1 MTSKLSQYL
10 NKKQKKGDDIT
21 HTRIGNKKDIHGGS
35 YQIKTSDLEE
45 FYNLYYHNIF
55 IEKKCEYLTEKQVK
69 NGPILVDFDFRYDQ
83 TITERPHNKGLVEDM
98 IDLYLQKIKKILCV
112 TDESSFPIFIFEKPN
127 INILKKEPVVKDGI
141 HMIIGLSMSNE
152 LQLEL
157 RKEVLEEIHT
167 VWEKLPITNNWE
179 NVLDRG
185 ISVGYTNWQL
195 IGSRKPDNEA
205 YELTMHY
212 VACLDTTDGEFEME
226 EKSVDDFNY
235 KKNLFMLSARNDT
248 HFRFEPQD
256 NVKKK
261 LSSMNSK
268 KGKKKIKIK
277 SQKKLNIEISDIS
290 NKDELYSMV
299 DNMIET
305 VKDER
310 NYYIKEAHDYTMI
323 LPDSYYES
331 GSYDKWLR
339 VGIALYH
346 TDERLFLTW
355 ILFSSQSKTF
365 DYSDIPGF
373 YDLWTKFGKNKKD
386 NLTYRS
392 IIYWAR
398 TDAPKDR
405 CHEVYKETLDFYID
419 ITVSGDFTMSGE
431 NKKTNL
437 MMSGENKKTKGFA
450 ILEQCGRDYDIAVV
464 LYQMFKGKYICS
476 SISGK
481 GKWWKFHNHKWEE
494 NEDAFSLRL
503 AISEDM
509 YQLYQEKVVS
519 NMERVQTFEE
529 DDPRWNGIRNRT
541 HNLAQI
547 CQMLKKCASKE
558 NILKEAKGLFY
569 DSTFIDMQDQ
579 NPYLLC
585 FNNGVFDFKENVFR
599 DGKPEDYIT
608 KSTHI
613 DYYPLESFESS
624 IISQIDEFMYQLFPV
639 EELRTYMWEHLAST
653 LIGTN
658 ENQTFNIYK
667 GAGRNG
673 KSMLVSLMSKMLGD
687 YKGTVPITL
696 ITQKRGSIGGVSPEV
711 TQLKSLRYAVM
722 QEPTKGDKINEGIMK
737 EITGGD
743 PIQGRGLYESK
754 PLLFVPQFKLIV
766 CTNTD
771 LEIKSNDDGTWR
783 RIRLCEFMSR
793 FKERPIK
800 DDPDEPYQFKVDKK
814 LEEKF
819 DDWKGPFMSKLVAI
833 SKEKKGNVT
842 DCDIVMKK
850 SNEYREGQDYLT
862 EFVNENIEVCE
873 DECIKKDEL
882 YQHFSAWYKEHYGRN
897 IPPGKEI
904 YDFINKKY
912 GKCKRKMWE
921 GIKIIY
927 TYEDDQED

>member
-1 MTSKLSQYL
+1 MTSGLSKYL
-10 NKKQKKGDDIT
+10 LTKQKKGDDIT
-21 HTRIGNKKDIHGGS
+21 HTRIGNKKDIYGGS
-35 YQIKTSDLEE
+35 YQIKNSDLEE
-45 FYNLYYHNIF
+45 FYKQYYNF
-55 IEKKCEYLTEKQVK
+55 VFVDKNKEYLTEKQVK
-69 NGPILVDFDFRYDQ
+69 NGPILVDFDFRYDES
-83 TITERPHNKGLVEDM
+83 ITKRQHDESMIHDM

-127 INILKKEPVVKDGI
+127 INKVKKENIVKDGI

-157 RKEVLEEIHT
+157 RKEVLEEIDT
-167 VWEKLPITNNWE
+167 IWNKLPITNNWE

-205 YELTMHY
+205 YELKKHY
-212 VACLDTTDGEFEME
+212 LVTLDLNDGEFEME
-226 EKSVDDFNY
+226 ESPVDDFDY
-235 KKNLFMLSARNDT
+235 KNNLFMLSARNDR

-256 NVKKK
+256 SIKKK
-261 LSSMNSK
+261 LSSIHSK
-268 KGKKKIKIK
+268 KGKKKLKIK
-277 SQKKLNIEISDIS
+277 SQKKMNIDIHDIS
-290 NKDELYSMV
+290 NKEQLCSLV
-299 DNMIET
+299 DDMLET
-305 VKDER
+305 AKDER
-310 NYYIKEAHDYTMI
+310 NYFIKEAHDYTMI
-323 LPDSYYES
+323 LPASYYES
-331 GSYDKWLR
+331 GSYNKWLR
-339 VGIALYH
+339 VGWALFH
-346 TDERLFLTW
+346 TDERLFITW
-355 ILFSSQSKTF
+355 ILFSSQAKKF

-373 YDLWTKFGKNKKD
+373 YELWSKFEKNRKD

-392 IIYWAR
+392 IIFWAR
-398 TDAPKDR
+398 ADSPKDK
-405 CHEVYKETLDFYID
+405 CLEVYKETLDFYID
-419 ITVSGDFTMSGE
+419 ITVSGDFTMSGD
-431 NKKTNL
+431 
-437 MMSGENKKTKGFA
+437 NKKTKELA
-450 ILEQCGRDYDIAVV
+450 IAQQCGRDYDIAVV
-464 LYQMFKGKYICS
+464 LFQMFKGKYICS
-476 SISGK
+476 NIAGR
-481 GKWWKFHNHKWEE
+481 GKWWKYENHKWIE
-494 NEDAFSLRL
+494 NEEAWSLRL
-503 AISEDM
+503 AISEEM

-547 CQMLKKCASKE
+547 CQMLKKSASKE

-569 DSTFIDMQDQ
+569 DRNFVDMQDKD
-579 NPYLLC
+579 PYLLC
-585 FNNGVFDFKENVFR
+585 FNNGIFDFREDVFR
-599 DGKPEDYIT
+599 EGRPEDYVT
-608 KSTHI
+608 KSTNI
-613 DYYPLESFESS
+613 DYSPLDSFEPSL
-624 IISQIDEFMYQLFPV
+624 IQEIEQFMYQLFPV
-639 EELRTYMWEHLAST
+639 QELRNYMWEHLAST

-673 KSMLVSLMSKMLGD
+673 KSMLVSLMSKILGD

-754 PLLFVPQFKLIV
+754 PVLFVPQFKLIV
-766 CTNTD
+766 CTNND

-793 FKERPIK
+793 FKENPVS

-819 DDWKGPFMSKLVAI
+819 DDWKTPFMAKLIDI
-833 SKEKKGNVT
+833 SLKKKGDVG

-862 EFVNENIEVCE
+862 QFVNENIEVCE

-882 YQHFSAWYKEHYGRN
+882 YQHFSAWYKLQYNGN
-897 IPPGKEI
+897 KIPPGKEI

-912 GKCKRKMWE
+912 GKCKKKIWE
-921 GIKIIY
+921 GIKITY